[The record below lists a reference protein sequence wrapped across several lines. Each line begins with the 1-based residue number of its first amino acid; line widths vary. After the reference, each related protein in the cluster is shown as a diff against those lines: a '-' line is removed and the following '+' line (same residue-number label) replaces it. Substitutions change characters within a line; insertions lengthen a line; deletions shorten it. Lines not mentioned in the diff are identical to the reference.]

1 MTKIKKEKS
10 ILGVINDLSHR
21 LVLIMVAPIIISLLL
36 MLFYAYKY
44 HSSIVRMET
53 IADLK
58 NKVSEDIPGSAWNI
72 ISGRETF
79 ATSRIYVQISEVKAT
94 IDSITEKTGEENRLS
109 LIVASR
115 TMETLENYVDRIRD
129 NIDNEVPVVQNE
141 SVLSEVRGVAALVDR
156 MLNEYIAKEIESTAR
171 MSLSLRIVIIV
182 TAAVELLILV
192 AAVFFRNRAMKKTAF
207 FVRQPIERL
216 EEVTKSIAEGTLDA
230 RITDTDVTEL
240 RNLTTQVNTMA
251 DRLEEMM
258 ELSVQDARK
267 LRKAELRT
275 LQAQINPHF
284 LYNTLDAIVW
294 KAEAGEKDEVI
305 QLTSALSDFF
315 RISLSSGADWIPISQ
330 EKKHIEGYLTI
341 QQTRYR
347 DILRYEI
354 DIPDEIGDYFILK
367 LLLQPLVENAIYHGI
382 KIKRGGGIIKVSGR
396 LEEDR
401 LVFSVEDTG
410 CGMTKE
416 QLANLNER
424 MSKGQPSVSEGSGGF
439 GLVNVNLRI
448 RLYYNQTEGLKIES
462 NEEGTK
468 VSFSVPMRLREEIV
482 EHESVSG

>member
-1 MTKIKKEKS
+1 MARIKKEKS
-10 ILGVINDLSHR
+10 ILGVINDLSYR